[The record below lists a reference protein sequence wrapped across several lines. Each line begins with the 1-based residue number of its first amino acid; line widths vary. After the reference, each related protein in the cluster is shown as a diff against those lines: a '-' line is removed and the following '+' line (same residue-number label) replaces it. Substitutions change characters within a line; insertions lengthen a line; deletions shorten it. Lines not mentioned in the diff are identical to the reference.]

1 MFSRDNKL
9 ALSTNQLIVVCMAQF
24 DAMNLC
30 LNICIPKS
38 KLEFPRKKLETQ
50 YVCMIVYI
58 CVAIDDQDM

>member
-1 MFSRDNKL
+1 
-9 ALSTNQLIVVCMAQF
+9 MAQF

-58 CVAIDDQDM
+58 CVAIDDQVIRRGQL